1 MSQGRKE
8 TPEPSVFVN
17 AADLYRSLPRSQF
30 YERLAQVLDLDFVY
44 ALTQPLYALK
54 MGRPSLDPV
63 VFFKCMLIG
72 FFENICS
79 DTELEYRI
87 ADSLTLRRFLG
98 YSLAERTPEESTL
111 RKTRQRMPEEVF
123 RAVFARVLDQ
133 CQAAGLLKGR
143 AIGTDSTL
151 VEANASMDSLRH
163 KTLGCTYEEYIVA
176 LRRQDQPTATR
187 EEAAAEDRKRGSG
200 KASNQDWA
208 SPTDP
213 EARVMQHADGHT
225 HLSYRADTTVDLET
239 GVIVSAGA
247 ELANVSDQADFLF
260 RGDEAVETLAER
272 GLTVAAVVADKGHH
286 SGENLAG
293 LEERG
298 WVGLVAS
305 PHTAR
310 GQPGFRREDFR
321 YEAEQ
326 DELVCPAGAVLRRR
340 PAPVGSAAQYQAR
353 GRECRA
359 CPHFGVCTKSK
370 SGRHLSVPV
379 HEELIAANRERVHAP
394 ELRPLLQIRRQRG
407 EGPFGYFKQFGGLRR
422 LAGRGLSYATK
433 KTLIGAVGWNLLRLL
448 SPRAAAPAPVVRAAA
463 PAAVPALRRRA
474 GWVAGMRRRSGR
486 LAGRE
491 RVRRRR
497 RALRTAAAPST
508 PDCAQRATL
517 SGGC

>member
-8 TPEPSVFVN
+8 QPEPTVFIN
-17 AADLYRSLPRSQF
+17 AADLYRSLPQGHF
-30 YERLAQVLDLDFVY
+30 YERLAQVLDLEFVY
-44 ALTQPLYALK
+44 ALTQPLYAPKL
-54 MGRPSLDPV
+54 GRPSLDPV

-72 FFENICS
+72 FFENILY

-98 YSLAERTPEESTL
+98 YSLAERTPDESTL

-151 VEANASMDSLRH
+151 VDANASMDSLRH

-187 EEAAAEDRKRGSG
+187 EEAAAEDRKRGGG
-200 KASNQDWA
+200 KASNQDWE

-213 EARVMQHADGHT
+213 EARIMQHADGHT

-239 GVIVSAGA
+239 GVIVAAGA

-260 RGDEAVETLAER
+260 RVDEAVETLAER
-272 GLTVAAVVADKGHH
+272 GLTVAAVAADKGHQ

-298 WVGLVAS
+298 LVGLISS
-305 PHTAR
+305 PNTAR
-310 GQPGFRREDFR
+310 GKPGFRREDFTYDPER
-321 YEAEQ
+321 
-326 DELVCPAGAVLRRR
+326 DVLVCPAGRLLRRR
-340 PAPVGSAAQYQAR
+340 PMPEGLAQPYQAR
-353 GRECRA
+353 GRDCRA
-359 CPHFGVCTKSK
+359 CAHFGVCTKSRT
-370 SGRHLSVPV
+370 GRSVSVPR

-407 EGPFGYFKQFGGLRR
+407 EAPFGHFKQFGGLRR
-422 LAGRGLSYATK
+422 LAGRGLAYATK
-433 KTLIGAVGWNLLRLL
+433 KTLIAAVGWNLLRLL
-448 SPRAAAPAPVVRAAA
+448 SPRAAAAEGPPSVRRLLGWAAVMRHRLGRLSRLEGPRRRWRALMATAA
-463 PAAVPALRRRA
+463 P
-474 GWVAGMRRRSGR
+474 G
-486 LAGRE
+486 
-491 RVRRRR
+491 
-497 RALRTAAAPST
+497 APYR
-508 PDCAQRATL
+508 AQRATL